1 LCEASQF
8 SAARFNGL
16 APIGSPFVECHEE
29 ESPLKR
35 AEKETGGGAR
45 PAVKRLAWSPSGQ
58 GR

>member
-16 APIGSPFVECHEE
+16 APIGSAFVECDEE

-35 AEKETGGGAR
+35 AEKKMGGAR
-45 PAVKRLAWSPSGQ
+45 PAVKRLAWSPLGQ